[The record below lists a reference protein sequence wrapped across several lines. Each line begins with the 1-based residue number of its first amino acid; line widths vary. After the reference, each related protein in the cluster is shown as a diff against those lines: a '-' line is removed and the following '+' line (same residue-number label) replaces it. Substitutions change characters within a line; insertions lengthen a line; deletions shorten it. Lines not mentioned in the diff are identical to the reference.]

1 MSGER
6 PEVFHLRSHRLEA
19 SRRWSSGT
27 RAAVRRD
34 LSDSVVVI
42 TGASS
47 GIGRAAAY
55 AFAREGSRLV
65 LAARTPAALR
75 TVAEEVER
83 MGAAAIA
90 IPTDVRD
97 EAAVRALAHGAVE
110 RFGSLDV
117 WVNCA
122 GVIAYGRFEEVP
134 SEVFRAVIETNLF
147 GQVHGARAA
156 LERFQ
161 AQHSGVLINLA
172 SVWGRVTT
180 PDVSAYVTSKF
191 AVRAFSE
198 CLRHEL
204 RDIPDIDVATIL
216 PQAVDTPIFAHAAN
230 YAGRA
235 VRPVPPMVDPHE
247 VARGIVRC
255 ARTPTREVTY
265 KRAGRALELLHS
277 FAPGLYGRILPAAF
291 EAGNYGGRPMA
302 PTAGQVLVAEP
313 GDRRVDGAWR
323 RRGRRELA
331 RALVATLKGAARG
344 IRRG

>member
-1 MSGER
+1 VS
-6 PEVFHLRSHRLEA
+6 
-19 SRRWSSGT
+19 
-27 RAAVRRD
+27 RD
-34 LSDSVVVI
+34 LSASVVVV

-65 LAARTPAALR
+65 LAARSAGPLSTL
-75 TVAEEVER
+75 AEAIEG

-90 IPTDVRD
+90 VPADVRD
-97 EAAVRALAHGAVE
+97 EAAVQALARAAVE
-110 RFGSLDV
+110 RFGALDV

-134 SEVFRAVIETNLF
+134 VEVFRAVIETNLF

-156 LERFQ
+156 LERFR
-161 AQHSGVLINLA
+161 AQGSGGALVNLA

-180 PDVSAYVTSKF
+180 PDVSAYATSKF

-204 RDIPDIDVATIL
+204 RDVPGIDVATIL

-230 YAGRA
+230 YSGRA

-265 KRAGRALELLHS
+265 KRAGRALEQLHS
-277 FAPGLYGRILPAAF
+277 FAPDLYGRILPAAF
-291 EAGNYGGRPMA
+291 EGGNYGRRPMA
-302 PTAGQVLVAEP
+302 PTAGQVLAPAP
-313 GDRRVDGAWR
+313 GNRRVNGGWR
-323 RRGRRELA
+323 RHGRRQLVG
-331 RALVATLKGAARG
+331 ALLDAAKGAVRG
-344 IRRG
+344 IVRG

>member
-1 MSGER
+1 
-6 PEVFHLRSHRLEA
+6 
-19 SRRWSSGT
+19 
-27 RAAVRRD
+27 VRRD
-34 LSDSVVVI
+34 LSGSVVVI

-65 LAARTPAALR
+65 LAARSAGPLR
-75 TVAEEVER
+75 TLGGELEG

-90 IPTDVRD
+90 VPTDVRD
-97 EAAVRALAHGAVE
+97 EAAVQALARAAVE
-110 RFGSLDV
+110 RFGALDV

-122 GVIAYGRFEEVP
+122 GVIAYGRFEDVP
-134 SEVFRAVIETNLF
+134 GEVFRAVIETNLF

-156 LERFQ
+156 LERFR
-161 AQHSGVLINLA
+161 AQGSGVLVNLA

-204 RDIPDIDVATIL
+204 RDLPDIDVATIL

-230 YAGRA
+230 YSGRA

-247 VARGIVRC
+247 VARGIVLC

-265 KRAGRALELLHS
+265 KRAGHALELLHS
-277 FAPGLYGRILPAAF
+277 FAPDLYGRILPAAF
-291 EAGNYGGRPMA
+291 EAGNYGRRPLA
-302 PTAGQVLVAEP
+302 PTAGQVLAAEP
-313 GDRRVDGAWR
+313 GDRRVEGGWR
-323 RRGRRELA
+323 RHGRRQLVG
-331 RALVATLKGAARG
+331 ALVDALRGAARG
-344 IRRG
+344 ILRG

>member
-1 MSGER
+1 MG
-6 PEVFHLRSHRLEA
+6 V
-19 SRRWSSGT
+19 GYT
-27 RAAVRRD
+27 RAAVGRD
-34 LSDSVVVI
+34 LSQSVVVI

-55 AFAREGSRLV
+55 AFAREGSRLA
-65 LAARTPAALR
+65 LAARAPGPLR

-83 MGAAAIA
+83 MGASALA

-97 EAAVRALAHGAVE
+97 EAAVQALADTAVE
-110 RFGSLDV
+110 RFGAVDV

-134 SEVFRAVIETNLF
+134 GEVFRAVIETNLF
-147 GQVHGARAA
+147 GQVHGARAV
-156 LERFQ
+156 LDRFR
-161 AQHSGVLINLA
+161 AQRSGVLINMA

-198 CLRHEL
+198 CLRQEL
-204 RDIPDIDVATIL
+204 RDIPDVDVATIL

-255 ARTPTREVTY
+255 ARSPTPEITY

-277 FAPGLYGRILPAAF
+277 LAPGLYARILPAAF
-291 EAGNYGGRPMA
+291 EAGNYGRRPMA
-302 PTAGQVLVAEP
+302 ATAGQVLAPEP
-313 GDRRVDGAWR
+313 GDRTVHGGWR
-323 RRGRRELA
+323 RHGRRDLA
-331 RALVATLKGAARG
+331 QALVDALIGMARG
-344 IRRG
+344 VRRG

>member
-1 MSGER
+1 M
-6 PEVFHLRSHRLEA
+6 
-19 SRRWSSGT
+19 
-27 RAAVRRD
+27 RRD

-55 AFAREGSRLV
+55 AFALEGSRLV
-65 LAARTPAALR
+65 LAARAPGPLQ
-75 TVAEEVER
+75 TVVEEVEG

-90 IPTDVRD
+90 APADVRD
-97 EAAVRALAHGAVE
+97 EAAVQALASGAVE

-134 SEVFRAVIETNLF
+134 GEVFRAVIETNLF

-156 LERFQ
+156 LECFR
-161 AQHSGVLINLA
+161 AQRSGVLINVA

-204 RDIPDIDVATIL
+204 RYIPDIEVATIL

-230 YAGRA
+230 YSGRM
-235 VRPVPPMVDPHE
+235 VRPVPPVVDPDE

-255 ARTPTREVTY
+255 ARAPTREVTY

-277 FAPGLYGRILPAAF
+277 FAPDLYGRILPAAF
-291 EAGNYGGRPMA
+291 EAGNYGQRPMD
-302 PTAGQVLVAEP
+302 PTAGEVLAAGTGERGV
-313 GDRRVDGAWR
+313 DRGWR
-323 RRGRRELA
+323 RYGRRDLV
-331 RALVATLKGAARG
+331 RALVDALKGAARG
-344 IRRG
+344 LRGG

>member
-1 MSGER
+1 
-6 PEVFHLRSHRLEA
+6 
-19 SRRWSSGT
+19 
-27 RAAVRRD
+27 VRRD
-34 LSDSVVVI
+34 LSGSVVVI

-65 LAARTPAALR
+65 LAARSAGPLSTLADELEA
-75 TVAEEVER
+75 

-90 IPTDVRD
+90 VPTDVRD
-97 EAAVRALAHGAVE
+97 EGAVQGLARAAVE
-110 RFGSLDV
+110 RFGAVDV

-147 GQVHGARAA
+147 GQLHGARAA
-156 LERFQ
+156 LERFR
-161 AQHSGVLINLA
+161 AQGSGVLVNLA

-180 PDVSAYVTSKF
+180 PDVSAYATSKF

-230 YAGRA
+230 YSGRA

-277 FAPGLYGRILPAAF
+277 FAPDLYGRILPAAF
-291 EAGNYGGRPMA
+291 EAGNYGRRPMA
-302 PTAGQVLVAEP
+302 TTAGQVLAAEP
-313 GDRRVDGAWR
+313 GDRRVDGGWR
-323 RRGRRELA
+323 RRGRRQLVG
-331 RALVATLKGAARG
+331 ALVDALKGAARG